1 MATKSLG
8 NETLVTSILRSNTV
22 LVEVGGSVRR
32 ITVENFMNAINSGD
46 EQMLRQVAWGIPIKQ
61 SIQSSTNYG
70 VIGNTAAWM
79 EYKLYC
85 GRYLV
90 TNDGRAA
97 KLSPTNSAVFADG
110 TAVDETKGHV
120 MWIGPRLYYRVQA
133 DSVSGVPIL
142 WLSMLPIGGEFIGGA
157 NGGMYNCIGAY
168 KGSMSGSALVS
179 RSGVAPAGSKTI
191 NAFWNAA
198 QVNGK
203 DWGLTDYD
211 QRKLIMMLG
220 LSQYGDTNIQAK
232 LGYGAG
238 GSSSKDLWGAA
249 INLKTGA
256 TKSLGDNWGKVG
268 ISVVNGSTTGDD
280 CSRVNMM
287 GIEDPYG
294 WQWEMLQGVFCGS
307 SDNSAQNGTEI
318 FIYKGNR
325 LPTTAELAA
334 HPNGEYRQATR
345 LTTGGY
351 VKEIILG
358 EHFDIFPKNVGGN
371 STSYWSDNS
380 WVLPTGQLVL
390 WGGSANHGAD
400 CGLASAFS
408 DLAWSYSYPN
418 LGSRLAYYGNL
429 TFVDGSSLMAA

>member
-1 MATKSLG
+1 MATKGLG

-32 ITVENFMNAINSGD
+32 ITVENFMNAINNGD

-61 SIQSSTNYG
+61 STQSSTNYG
-70 VIGNTAAWM
+70 VIGNTAAWT

-97 KLSPTNSAVFADG
+97 KMSPTNSAVFADG

-120 MWIGPRLYYRVQA
+120 MWIGPRLYYRVQT
-133 DSVSGVPIL
+133 DSVSGVPVL

-179 RSGVAPAGSKTI
+179 RSGVSPAGSKTI
-191 NAFWNAA
+191 NAFWSAA

-220 LSQYGDTNIQAK
+220 LSEYGDTNIQAK
-232 LGYGAG
+232 LGYGVS
-238 GSSSKDLWGAA
+238 GSSNLDLWGAA
-249 INLKTGA
+249 ASLKTGA
-256 TKSLGDNWGKVG
+256 TKSLGDNWGKIG
-268 ISVVNGSTTGDD
+268 ISLVNGSITGVN

-294 WQWEMLQGVFCGS
+294 WQWEDIQGVYCG
-307 SDNSAQNGTEI
+307 NSANDTQDGTEI

-325 LPTTAELAA
+325 LPTTAEVST

-345 LTTGGY
+345 LTTSGY
-351 VKEIILG
+351 VQEIMAG
-358 EHFDIFPKNVGGN
+358 DNFDIFPAKIGGG
-371 STSYWSDNS
+371 STSYWADYS
-380 WVLPTGQLVL
+380 WANNTGQLVF
-390 WGGSANHGAD
+390 WGGYTNHGAS
-400 CGLASAFS
+400 CGLACAHSNY
-408 DLAWSYSYPN
+408 AWSHSN
-418 LGSRLAYYGNL
+418 ATVGSRLAYYGNL
-429 TFVDGSSLMAA
+429 TFVTGAELMAS